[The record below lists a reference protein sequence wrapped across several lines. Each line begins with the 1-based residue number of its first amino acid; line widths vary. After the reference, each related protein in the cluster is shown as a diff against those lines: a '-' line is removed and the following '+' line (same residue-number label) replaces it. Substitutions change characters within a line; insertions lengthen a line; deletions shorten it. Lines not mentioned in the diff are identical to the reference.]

1 MHKTTISIALLG
13 ISLIL
18 PIIYEADV
26 LSASIAYPEGVSG
39 KGFLPLKSKFEKYF
53 LQEGRNNFLCE

>member
-13 ISLIL
+13 VSLIL
-18 PIIYEADV
+18 PIIYGADV

-39 KGFLPLKSKFEKYF
+39 KGFLPIFFVGGS
-53 LQEGRNNFLCE
+53 